1 MDKNLILLPAKFRK
15 IGISLVIGS
24 VILAIVAKPALPS
37 FQLSPELK
45 ELIFHTLFGLINLGL
60 FFIFYARMHKDDEMT
75 VQMKLKAT
83 MISVLFATLMF
94 IVKPIIDTLFGDP
107 INISAA
113 YTIMLIQIMQITNY
127 WMMKRKLK
135 KELAYDEE

>member
-1 MDKNLILLPAKFRK
+1 MDKNSIQLPTKFRK
-15 IGISLVIGS
+15 IGILLIVSSVALAFVFKPVQSSLEI
-24 VILAIVAKPALPS
+24 P
-37 FQLSPELK
+37 K
-45 ELIFHTLFGLINLGL
+45 EISTLVYHVLFGLINVGL
-60 FFIFYARMHKDDEMT
+60 FAVFYARTHKDDEMT

-83 MISVLFATLMF
+83 MTSVLFTTLMF
-94 IVKPIIDTLFGDP
+94 IIKPIIDTLFGNP
-107 INISAA
+107 IDVSAA